1 MTQGR
6 YYFRFNLFHRILHG
20 MVIVSFL
27 GLAVTGLPLKYAQ
40 TGWGLGLSH
49 PLGGPFTAG

>member
-6 YYFRFNLFHRILHG
+6 YYFRFNLYHRILHG
-20 MVIVSFL
+20 MVMVSFL

-40 TGWGLGLSH
+40 TG
-49 PLGGPFTAG
+49 